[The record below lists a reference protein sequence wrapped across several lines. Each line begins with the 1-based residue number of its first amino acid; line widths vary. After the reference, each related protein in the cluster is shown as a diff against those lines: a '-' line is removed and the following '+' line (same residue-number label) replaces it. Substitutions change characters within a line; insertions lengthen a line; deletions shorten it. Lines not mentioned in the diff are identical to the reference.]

1 MASCVISRSAAKL
14 ALPKVCQRADCQI
27 QKQRSTHVDL
37 SIRLHHLQKMAMV
50 SSARSVTTLTETLL
64 AQVPEKQKKMAELKK
79 NHGDHVYVE
88 IESKCFLLRTQLLLN
103 LYQSILTRCFLPL
116 LKYKILYYTKRRTV
130 SVK

>member
-14 ALPKVCQRADCQI
+14 ALPKVCQRADGQL
-27 QKQRSTHVDL
+27 QKLRSTHVDL
-37 SIRLHHLQKMAMV
+37 SIRLHLLQKMAMV

-88 IESKCFLLRTQLLLN
+88 IESKCFSAKDAAAAEPI
-103 LYQSILTRCFLPL
+103 SIDTHTMLPSFAEIQNI
-116 LKYKILYYTKRRTV
+116 ILY
-130 SVK
+130 